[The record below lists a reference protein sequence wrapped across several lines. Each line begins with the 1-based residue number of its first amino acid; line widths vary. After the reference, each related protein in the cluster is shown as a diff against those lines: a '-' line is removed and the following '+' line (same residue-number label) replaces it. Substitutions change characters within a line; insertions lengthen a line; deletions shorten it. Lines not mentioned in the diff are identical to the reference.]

1 MVKRFCRREEEKVG
15 AKYQFKMLSKLKR
28 MSKEDFPSL
37 SKGAFFKS
45 NSVLNFRFKKN
56 LNNSKFSFS
65 VSKKIAKNAVDR
77 NRMRRQGYR
86 SLEIL
91 WPNLKENIIGNFAF
105 KTKVDTQAKVFD
117 NVSSI
122 LKESNLI

>member
-1 MVKRFCRREEEKVG
+1 
-15 AKYQFKMLSKLKR
+15 MLSKPKR
-28 MSKEDFPSL
+28 MLREDFPSL

-56 LNNSKFSFS
+56 LNSSKFSFS
-65 VSKKIAKNAVDR
+65 VSKKVAKNAVDR

-86 SLEIL
+86 SLQIL
-91 WPNLKENIIGNFAF
+91 WPKLKENIMGNFAF
-105 KTKVDTQAKVFD
+105 KTKVDTQSKVFD
-117 NVSSI
+117 SVSSI

>member
-1 MVKRFCRREEEKVG
+1 
-15 AKYQFKMLSKLKR
+15 MLSKPKR
-28 MSKEDFPSL
+28 MSREDFPSL

-45 NSVLNFRFKKN
+45 NPVFNFRFKKN

-77 NRMRRQGYR
+77 NRMRRQGYH

-91 WPNLKENIIGNFAF
+91 WPNLKENVMGNFAF
-105 KTKVDTQAKVFD
+105 KMKVDTQGKVFD
-117 NVSSI
+117 NVSSL